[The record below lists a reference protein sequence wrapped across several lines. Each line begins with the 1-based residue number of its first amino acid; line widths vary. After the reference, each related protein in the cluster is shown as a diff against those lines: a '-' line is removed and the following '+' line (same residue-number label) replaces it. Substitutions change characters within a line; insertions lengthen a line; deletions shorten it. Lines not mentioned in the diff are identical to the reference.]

1 MAVKSIE
8 RTVGCSES
16 EESQYGFDLHEADDL
31 YVGETDSIDSEPAI
45 WPRGDVAGEDSPP
58 AQGRC
63 RRVSHDW

>member
-8 RTVGCSES
+8 RTVGYSES
-16 EESQYGFDLHEADDL
+16 ESSPYAFDLHEADDL
-31 YVGETDSIDSEPAI
+31 YAIETDSIDGEPAI
-45 WPRGDVAGEDSPP
+45 WPRGDGAGDDAP